1 VHDLKLCIGISYH
14 DMVLTMNKTE
24 ATKLNQ
30 EDAVIQN
37 DADSIIGSRSQTD
50 SVKHESRLNK
60 SETSSNTL
68 SILLRN

>member
-1 VHDLKLCIGISYH
+1 
-14 DMVLTMNKTE
+14 MNKTE